1 VASTL
6 ASADGFGYIQPHRR
20 KLRNR
25 QVRFF
30 EVGMELTKEDQETLD
45 KLGQLAKQN
54 EIKIAGGKVRRT
66 SSRFCLGVE
75 HGDYNGTELFGVGT
89 DRFIWLAYRPNG
101 TNKIRLFSGNFP
113 HDGRIEYTLGNVP
126 APKSAAIAETWGRFP
141 YGIDYILQREG
152 FQLKQGIDGVL
163 FGNIPGGGMSRSASL
178 CINLI
183 LSLFDVNEIEVP
195 SVKCQVSSLK
205 KEGSNVPTSRLQTSN
220 FKLETPLQIVDLA
233 QAVENDYIGS
243 PCGKLDQTMVLF
255 AKEGMGTYYNPKDRS
270 IEYVPIGQ
278 GATDFRIVVLDT
290 GTDRPGLEKATYA
303 VRRREC
309 EELVGILQKAGYKIT
324 CLADVKDESLYHR
337 IMDQFGRSHPN
348 HSDRLK
354 YIYHAQQRFY
364 RMMDAWR
371 AGDIE
376 TVGAIFR
383 QDGLGLRDDYKISGP
398 ELETMCDAARA
409 VPGVLGER
417 MLGGGDK
424 GASGALVRAE
434 SVEAVKRAVEAAYP
448 RSRPG
453 YKDKYAAHVCKV
465 VDGVRLYENL
475 L

>member
-1 VASTL
+1 
-6 ASADGFGYIQPHRR
+6 
-20 KLRNR
+20 
-25 QVRFF
+25 
-30 EVGMELTKEDQETLD
+30 MELTKEDRGAWE
-45 KLGQLAKQN
+45 KLGQLAREN
-54 EIKIAGGKVRRT
+54 DIRIAGGKVRRT

-101 TNKIRLFSGNFP
+101 TNKVRLFSGNFP
-113 HDGRIEYTLGNVP
+113 QDGRIEYTIGSVP
-126 APKSAAIAETWGRFP
+126 APKSAAVAETWGRFP

-152 FQLKQGIDGVL
+152 FRLKQGLDGVL

-178 CINLI
+178 CVNLI
-183 LSLFDVNEIEVP
+183 LSLFEVNDIEAGRVGLAP
-195 SVKCQVSSLK
+195 PQSRVGEQSGGAS
-205 KEGSNVPTSRLQTSN
+205 PTLQ
-220 FKLETPLQIVDLA
+220 TPLQVVDLA

-270 IEYVPIGQ
+270 IEYVPIGS
-278 GATDFRIVVLDT
+278 GAIDFRIVVLDT

-309 EELVGILQKAGYKIT
+309 EEFVGILQKAGFGIT
-324 CLADVKDESLYHR
+324 CLADVKDDTLYHR
-337 IMDQFGRSHPN
+337 IMDQFGKSHP
-348 HSDRLK
+348 HHCDRLN
-354 YIYHAQQRFY
+354 YIFHAQQRFY
-364 RMMDAWR
+364 KMMDAWR
-371 AGDIE
+371 VGDIE

-398 ELETMCDAARA
+398 ELETMCDAVRT

-434 SVEAVKRAVEAAYP
+434 SVEAVKKAVDAAYP
-448 RSRPG
+448 RSRPA

-465 VDGVRLYENL
+465 VDGVRVCDL
-475 L
+475 